1 MSNIKS
7 NYADLGDGIVHYLT
21 AGKGEPLVLLHGI
34 PQTSYEWRYV
44 IPMLE
49 DKFQII
55 APDVRGL
62 GDNTR
67 AANGFDK
74 KTVASDVW
82 RLLHDHLKIDE
93 FNLVGHDWGGPT
105 AFALTCAHQ
114 EAVRKLAILDVAIPG
129 DGADFSQNGRR
140 WHHAFFRTAHLPEAL
155 LNGREDIY
163 INWLFENY
171 SYLPNSISEE
181 DRKEYLRTYSKP
193 GAMTALFEYYRARPQ
208 DAKDNQELDYVLDN
222 TPAVSIKQDKLWMR
236 AQTSDFISINEK
248 RELVGK
254 EKKEGGDTILVPMS
268 LMPLGEEKEEDFND
282 VEKETVKKLKDKGKT
297 EEEINEMMNE
307 DDL

>member
-55 APDVRGL
+55 APDLRGL

-193 GAMTALFEYYRARPQ
+193 GAMTALFEYYRALPQ
-208 DAKDNQELDYVLDN
+208 DAKDNQEFIATNGKLKMPVL
-222 TPAVSIKQDKLWMR
+222 AL
-236 AQTSDFISINEK
+236 
-248 RELVGK
+248 
-254 EKKEGGDTILVPMS
+254 GGDKSFGRGMETLESMQRMAVNVTGGLVPNS
-268 LMPLGEEKEEDFND
+268 GHW
-282 VEKETVKKLKDKGKT
+282 VT
-297 EEEINEMMNE
+297 EEQPEFVAKALRDFFLGIKA
-307 DDL
+307 